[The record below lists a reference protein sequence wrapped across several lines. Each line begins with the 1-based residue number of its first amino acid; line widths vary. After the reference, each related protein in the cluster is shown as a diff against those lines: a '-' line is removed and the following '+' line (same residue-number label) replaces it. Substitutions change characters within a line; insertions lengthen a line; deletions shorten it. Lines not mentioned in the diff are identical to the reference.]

1 MLRVETENL
10 RSWMSLFRTTRG
22 SVSILVVVGL
32 ALVLPDQTG
41 DELVALADMK
51 VGPVPGLF
59 VLQFA
64 LGFLS
69 VTSWFWARAA
79 LAARFGV
86 DDALESRHGLRHT
99 HRKAFNAVPRLAFL
113 FGVLLSLLLVWR
125 SPSWTQALAVASW
138 SVPAYLLIRWRL
150 ALTPACN
157 RSQHVNMAVLRSR
170 RQVRRWLKV
179 IFPRLWALLALAPF
193 GPWVSIPLFAVGLAA
208 FLWGSVEGY
217 VPWAEDYPGIAS
229 YATRVFPGPS
239 VALIGCA
246 LVIGPLTAL
255 IFIMDGLRLETIILG
270 RVVGLSRPP
279 VITGLLAAI
288 LLAPYFFSLHPVR
301 VLPPDKR
308 TLAVDQRISLADMF
322 QAWAAA
328 CAPDPSLPARP
339 IVVAISG
346 GASRAGVWGAQV
358 LAAVDAAAGQR
369 NAAVFA
375 VSSVS
380 GGSLGA
386 AAYMAVMKATGAQC
400 RRAESDYSHV
410 RAMLDKVNNEKL
422 GGDALG
428 PLLAG
433 GLLSDTPRALFA
445 PVAALVRLAFG
456 VQPHGGDRAEAL
468 ERAFESLW
476 SADLQRAGLA
486 DAGIPPFS
494 DGFLSLFYQDG
505 KPRPGM
511 PIWIVNGTDL
521 TTGDRM
527 LTTPLSS
534 GSDAPWPFRATNDV
548 LGVLQADVPIS
559 TAINNGARFPFLEP
573 PGELIAQSDK
583 DSQMRHGQPELLD
596 GGYFD
601 NEGLQTALELAE
613 WLKLQTWHGQP
624 VQPVIVQ
631 ATANADIDAEL
642 KAAVVRCPNQP
653 LDVPTNLPPT
663 EKLLEV
669 AAPVV
674 GLYNVGGAHAAVLL
688 REVRDRYCGH
698 GSPNAFFHF
707 YLFNSPDRDIPL
719 NWLLSPEIVATI
731 RAQLSAGGVGPAAD
745 RNSNDTEYQSLF
757 DTLHGKAESS
767 GEAKASPPPEPLRTS
782 KPAFPSR

>member
-1 MLRVETENL
+1 MLRVELKNL
-10 RSWMSLFRTTRG
+10 HSWMSLFRTTRG
-22 SVSILVVVGL
+22 SVSVLFVVGL
-32 ALVLPDQTG
+32 ALVLPDQIG
-41 DELVALADMK
+41 DELVALSDMK

-69 VTSWFWARAA
+69 VCSWFWARAA

-86 DDALESRHGLRHT
+86 DDALESRHGLRYT
-99 HRKAFNAVPRLAFL
+99 HRKAFNAVPRLTYL

-138 SVPAYLLIRWRL
+138 SIPAYLLIRWRL
-150 ALTPACN
+150 ALTPPCY
-157 RSQHVNMAVLRSR
+157 RSRHVNFSALRSR
-170 RQVRRWLKV
+170 RQIRRWLKV

-193 GPWVSIPLFAVGLAA
+193 GPWVSVPLFAIGLVA
-208 FLWGSVEGY
+208 FICGSVEGY
-217 VPWAEDYPGIAS
+217 VHFPENYPGIAS
-229 YATRVFPGPS
+229 VATRVFPGPS
-239 VALIGCA
+239 VALVGFA
-246 LVIGPLTAL
+246 LIIGPLTAL
-255 IFIMDGLRLETIILG
+255 IFIMDGLRLETVFLG
-270 RVVGLSRPP
+270 RVVGLTRPP
-279 VITGLLAAI
+279 VITGLLAA
-288 LLAPYFFSLHPVR
+288 LLFAPYIFSLHPVR
-301 VLPPDKR
+301 VLAPDRR
-308 TLAVDQRISLADMF
+308 TMAVTQRASLAEF
-322 QAWAAA
+322 FHEWAST
-328 CAPDPSLPARP
+328 CAPDPDLPARP

-346 GASRAGVWGAQV
+346 GASRAGIWGAQV

-400 RRAESDYSHV
+400 QRAAGDYSHV
-410 RAMLDKVNNEKL
+410 RAILDKVNNEKL

-433 GLLSDTPRALFA
+433 AIFSDTPRALFA
-445 PVAALVRLAFG
+445 PVAALVRRAIG

-476 SADLQRAGLA
+476 AADLERAGLTN
-486 DAGIPPFS
+486 AGIPPFS
-494 DGFLSLFYQDG
+494 DGFLSLFYHNG

-527 LTTPLSS
+527 LTAPLSS
-534 GSDAPWPFRATNDV
+534 SGDAVWPFRASNDV

-559 TAINNGARFPFLEP
+559 TAINNGARFPYLEP
-573 PGELIAQSDK
+573 PGELIAQSDT

-613 WLKLQTWHGQP
+613 WLKLQTWNGQP

-642 KAAVVRCPNQP
+642 KAEVVRCPNQP
-653 LDVPTNLPPT
+653 LDTPTDLPPT
-663 EKLLEV
+663 DDLMEL

-674 GLYNVGGAHAAVLL
+674 GLYNVRSAHAAVLL

-698 GSPNAFFHF
+698 GAPNAFYHF
-707 YLFNSPDRDIPL
+707 YLFNSPDRSIPL
-719 NWLLSPEIVATI
+719 NWLLSPGIVRAI
-731 RAQLSAGGVGPAAD
+731 RAQLSAGGVGPAED
-745 RNSNDTEYQSLF
+745 NNSNDTEYRLLY
-757 DTLHGKAESS
+757 DTLHGRGAT
-767 GEAKASPPPEPLRTS
+767 P
-782 KPAFPSR
+782 KP